1 MNKDT
6 KLKYDLI
13 DSCIKIQSL
22 LRYFSARLKF
32 LNAKYGCILI
42 QTIWRG
48 YNVRKNLNNLFDNF
62 GNYDDNWIHY
72 TKKLNYFKIT
82 KNKLMILYL
91 DLKINYINK
100 PWINNSGNNYME
112 ENIQLNL
119 EPNND
124 NDSYNSLVSSNS
136 KISDNILLDID
147 SKDKEIQELKKFIL
161 NLREQEK
168 MIENHYEDRIKFYEE
183 QQNKITNNMKVEREA
198 ILEDNRVMTERI
210 LADNQEEINRREKT
224 IEQYQQIMAD
234 EEARFRKEI
243 EYREV
248 EKQKLLAEMNE
259 ITSKQESMMSQHKMS
274 RQAYQYSSEVATTPQ
289 IKGVTFADE
298 DDTSSNDPSGNYID
312 SSGNQ
317 IKKSYKK
324 VSYREVENEI
334 MNDYFDNDVN
344 YSTAL
349 DIIATY
355 LRGQKLIYMESKA
368 FCESRLNKLMMPSI
382 FLSTA
387 ATVLA
392 AIVKDFF
399 WGAYLIAGVNG
410 IIAFLLAIVN
420 YLKLDAASEAHKIS
434 AHQYDKLQTKIEFL
448 SGKVLLFKSQIID
461 STFEAYKKQKEI
473 EENNE
478 SEIQTQID
486 EVKKKIE
493 EIKETNQF
501 LVPKKIRTT
510 YPLIYNTNVFVIIK
524 KLDDNRKRKI
534 NSIKDV
540 KNRRNYL
547 IEVLKSKRAKDP
559 TDKSITK
566 IENELVRLQSEKERH
581 INNIL
586 IIKSAFSIIDEM
598 FAKEVE
604 NAEKL
609 KKMRVRRWLFCGY
622 GIDEKITDPTEINS
636 YINEIMKPYVTK
648 TENIPVKKNN
658 TDSLDDLINDLMTT
672 NKFLK
677 DKQKDEHNKRR
688 KTISNLRKANIILQK
703 NMQLTNQICDKMEIY
718 DKLEKGELKLSNET
732 KIENKEHVETKE
744 QTEDIIKLKKIK
756 NIHRLFSDD
765 EEIKLE
771 INYDSANE
779 RGSISGSDDENPF
792 IDTDVCKDDKEE

>member
-1 MNKDT
+1 
-6 KLKYDLI
+6 
-13 DSCIKIQSL
+13 
-22 LRYFSARLKF
+22 
-32 LNAKYGCILI
+32 
-42 QTIWRG
+42 
-48 YNVRKNLNNLFDNF
+48 
-62 GNYDDNWIHY
+62 
-72 TKKLNYFKIT
+72 
-82 KNKLMILYL
+82 
-91 DLKINYINK
+91 
-100 PWINNSGNNYME
+100 
-112 ENIQLNL
+112 
-119 EPNND
+119 
-124 NDSYNSLVSSNS
+124 
-136 KISDNILLDID
+136 
-147 SKDKEIQELKKFIL
+147 
-161 NLREQEK
+161 
-168 MIENHYEDRIKFYEE
+168 
-183 QQNKITNNMKVEREA
+183 
-198 ILEDNRVMTERI
+198 
-210 LADNQEEINRREKT
+210 
-224 IEQYQQIMAD
+224 
-234 EEARFRKEI
+234 
-243 EYREV
+243 
-248 EKQKLLAEMNE
+248 
-259 ITSKQESMMSQHKMS
+259 
-274 RQAYQYSSEVATTPQ
+274 
-289 IKGVTFADE
+289 
-298 DDTSSNDPSGNYID
+298 
-312 SSGNQ
+312 
-317 IKKSYKK
+317 
-324 VSYREVENEI
+324 
-334 MNDYFDNDVN
+334 
-344 YSTAL
+344 
-349 DIIATY
+349 
-355 LRGQKLIYMESKA
+355 MESKA

>member
-1 MNKDT
+1 
-6 KLKYDLI
+6 
-13 DSCIKIQSL
+13 
-22 LRYFSARLKF
+22 
-32 LNAKYGCILI
+32 
-42 QTIWRG
+42 
-48 YNVRKNLNNLFDNF
+48 
-62 GNYDDNWIHY
+62 
-72 TKKLNYFKIT
+72 
-82 KNKLMILYL
+82 
-91 DLKINYINK
+91 
-100 PWINNSGNNYME
+100 
-112 ENIQLNL
+112 
-119 EPNND
+119 
-124 NDSYNSLVSSNS
+124 
-136 KISDNILLDID
+136 
-147 SKDKEIQELKKFIL
+147 
-161 NLREQEK
+161 
-168 MIENHYEDRIKFYEE
+168 
-183 QQNKITNNMKVEREA
+183 
-198 ILEDNRVMTERI
+198 
-210 LADNQEEINRREKT
+210 
-224 IEQYQQIMAD
+224 
-234 EEARFRKEI
+234 
-243 EYREV
+243 
-248 EKQKLLAEMNE
+248 
-259 ITSKQESMMSQHKMS
+259 
-274 RQAYQYSSEVATTPQ
+274 
-289 IKGVTFADE
+289 
-298 DDTSSNDPSGNYID
+298 
-312 SSGNQ
+312 
-317 IKKSYKK
+317 
-324 VSYREVENEI
+324 
-334 MNDYFDNDVN
+334 
-344 YSTAL
+344 L

-732 KIENKEHVETKE
+732 KIENKEHDETKE

>member
-1 MNKDT
+1 MNNEYKT
-6 KLKYDLI
+6 KYNI
-13 DSCIKIQSL
+13 VDSCTKIQSS
-22 LRYFSARLKF
+22 LRYFITRLKF
-32 LNAKYGCILI
+32 LNSKYGCILI

-48 YNVRKNLNNLFDNF
+48 YIVRKNLNNLFKNF
-62 GNYDDNWIHY
+62 GNYNDNLIDY
-72 TKKLNYFKIT
+72 TKKLNYFRIT
-82 KNKLMILYL
+82 KNNFMTKYL
-91 DLKINYINK
+91 DLKINYMNK
-100 PWINNSGNNYME
+100 SWINNRNNNYMA
-112 ENIQLNL
+112 ENIQLNI

-124 NDSYNSLVSSNS
+124 DDDDSINSLSSVSSTLPQARNQ
-136 KISDNILLDID
+136 IVYTDN
-147 SKDKEIQELKKFIL
+147 
-161 NLREQEK
+161 RT
-168 MIENHYEDRIKFYEE
+168 IEEIKF
-183 QQNKITNNMKVEREA
+183 QIDKQDQI
-198 ILEDNRVMTERI
+198 VMTEREEFIRKEREETERLRAI
-210 LADNQEEINRREKT
+210 LLQKEREFEVRENERQHMERAFRAEI
-224 IEQYQQIMAD
+224 
-234 EEARFRKEI
+234 EARENERQ
-243 EYREV
+243 RM
-248 EKQKLLAEMNE
+248 LSAMNE
-259 ITSKQESMMSQHKMS
+259 MSMTQEREGLQMS
-274 RQAYQYSSEVATTPQ
+274 RQAYIYSSQASPPTPQ
-289 IKGVTFADE
+289 IKGVTFAD
-298 DDTSSNDPSGNYID
+298 DDTSTDDPSGNYID
-312 SSGNQ
+312 ASGNK

-324 VSYREVENEI
+324 VTYRDVEKEI
-334 MNDYFDNDVN
+334 MADYFDNDVN

-368 FCESRLNKLMMPSI
+368 FCENRLNKLMMPSI

-392 AIVKDFF
+392 AIVKEFF

-448 SGKVLLFKSQIID
+448 SGKTLLFKTKIIKDEDSGEIKKKLEAENEFQI
-461 STFEAYKKQKEI
+461 QKEI
-473 EENNE
+473 E
-478 SEIQTQID
+478 

-547 IEVLKSKRAKDP
+547 VQVLNSKRTKDP
-559 TDKSITK
+559 NDKSIIK

-586 IIKSAFSIIDEM
+586 VIKSAFSIIDEM

-604 NAEKL
+604 NAETL
-609 KKMRVRRWLFCGY
+609 KKMRIRRWLFCGY
-622 GIDEKITDPTEINS
+622 GLDEKIIDPTEINS
-636 YINEIMKPYVTK
+636 YINEIMKPYVNK
-648 TENIPVKKNN
+648 TDNTPVKKNY
-658 TDSLDDLINDLMTT
+658 TDDLDDLINDLTTT

-677 DKQKDEHNKRR
+677 DKQKNEHNKRK
-688 KTISNLRKANIILQK
+688 KTISNLRKANTILQK
-703 NMQLTNQICDKMEIY
+703 NMLLTNQICDKMEIY
-718 DKLEKGELKLSNET
+718 DKLEKGELKLSNEK
-732 KIENKEHVETKE
+732 KIVNKEQVETKE

-756 NIHRLFSDD
+756 NIYRLFNDN
-765 EEIKLE
+765 ENINLE

-779 RGSISGSDDENPF
+779 RGSISGSDDENVF

>member
-6 KLKYDLI
+6 KLKYNII
-13 DSCIKIQSL
+13 DSCTKIQTL
-22 LRYFSARLKF
+22 FRYFSARLNF
-32 LNAKYGCILI
+32 LNAKYDCILI

-48 YNVRKNLNNLFDNF
+48 YRVRKHLNNLFENF
-62 GNYDDNWIHY
+62 GNYDDYPINYI
-72 TKKLNYFKIT
+72 KKLNYFQIT
-82 KNKLMILYL
+82 KNNFMIRYL
-91 DLKINYINK
+91 DLKINYMNK
-100 PWINNSGNNYME
+100 PWINNRNNNYMA

-119 EPNND
+119 ESNND
-124 NDSYNSLVSSNS
+124 DDSVGSLASGASSIPRAMSQIVFKDNRTMEDL
-136 KISDNILLDID
+136 KYEISNVYMELSEKKAILE
-147 SKDKEIQELKKFIL
+147 KEEKEKGILEREIEEIELEKQQL
-161 NLREQEK
+161 EEALRRE
-168 MIENHYEDRIKFYEE
+168 
-183 QQNKITNNMKVEREA
+183 MKEREA
-198 ILEDNRVMTERI
+198 
-210 LADNQEEINRREKT
+210 
-224 IEQYQQIMAD
+224 
-234 EEARFRKEI
+234 
-243 EYREV
+243 
-248 EKQKLLAEMNE
+248 EKQRMLLEMSE
-259 ITSKQESMMSQHKMS
+259 MSAMQQVQMS
-274 RQAYQYSSEVATTPQ
+274 RQAYQYSTQAPTTPP
-289 IKGVTFADE
+289 IKGVTFAD
-298 DDTSSNDPSGNYID
+298 DDTSSDDPSGNAVD
-312 SSGNQ
+312 ASGNK

-324 VSYREVENEI
+324 VSYREVEKEI
-334 MNDYFDNDVN
+334 MGDYFDDDVK

-392 AIVKDFF
+392 AIIKEFV
-399 WGAYLIAGVNG
+399 WGAYFIAGVNG

-448 SGKVLLFKSQIID
+448 SGKVLLFKSQITD
-461 STFEAYKKQKEI
+461 ESFEAYKKQKQMD
-473 EENNE
+473 ENNE
-478 SEIQTQID
+478 SEIQSQID

-547 IEVLKSKRAKDP
+547 VQVLNSKRAKDSN
-559 TDKSITK
+559 DKSITK

-586 IIKSAFSIIDEM
+586 VIKSAFSIIDEM

-604 NAEKL
+604 NAEKV
-609 KKMRVRRWLFCGY
+609 KKMRLRRWLFCGY
-622 GIDEKITDPTEINS
+622 GLDEKITDPTEINS
-636 YINEIMKPYVTK
+636 YINEIMKPYVNK
-648 TENIPVKKNN
+648 TGDIVVKKDP
-658 TDSLDDLINDLMTT
+658 DSLEDLINDLIST

-677 DKQKDEHNKRR
+677 DKQKDEHNKRK
-688 KTISNLRKANIILQK
+688 KTILNLRKANVILQK
-703 NMQLTNQICDKMEIY
+703 NMKLTNQICDKMEIY
-718 DKLEKGELKLSNET
+718 DKLEKGELELDNENSDQ
-732 KIENKEHVETKE
+732 ENHQST
-744 QTEDIIKLKKIK
+744 IKLKKTNNVHRVFGDNENIK
-756 NIHRLFSDD
+756 M
-765 EEIKLE
+765 K
-771 INYDSANE
+771 INRDNENE

-792 IDTDVCKDDKEE
+792 IDTDVCKDDKE

>member
-1 MNKDT
+1 MEEN
-6 KLKYDLI
+6 
-13 DSCIKIQSL
+13 
-22 LRYFSARLKF
+22 R
-32 LNAKYGCILI
+32 
-42 QTIWRG
+42 
-48 YNVRKNLNNLFDNF
+48 
-62 GNYDDNWIHY
+62 
-72 TKKLNYFKIT
+72 
-82 KNKLMILYL
+82 
-91 DLKINYINK
+91 
-100 PWINNSGNNYME
+100 E

-119 EPNND
+119 HSNND
-124 NDSYNSLVSSNS
+124 IDSVNSLTSSHS
-136 KISDNILLDID
+136 KESDNIKLMNNEMKEETIYALKEQVKLLI
-147 SKDKEIQELKKFIL
+147 
-161 NLREQEK
+161 NRGNA
-168 MIENHYEDRIKFYEE
+168 IENHYEDQIKKDREL
-183 QQNKITNNMKVEREA
+183 MKAEREA
-198 ILEDNRVMTERI
+198 IL
-210 LADNQEEINRREKT
+210 ADVQEEINHREKQQ
-224 IEQYQQIMAD
+224 EQFHQMFAD
-234 EEARFRKEI
+234 EVAHFRKEI
-243 EYREV
+243 EYREI

-259 ITSKQESMMSQHKMS
+259 MNAKQEIFMSQVQMS
-274 RQAYQYSSEVATTPQ
+274 RNAYEYSEPIKQPTE
-289 IKGVTFADE
+289 IKGVTFAD
-298 DDTSSNDPSGNYID
+298 DDISSNDPSGNLID
-312 SSGNQ
+312 ASGNK

-324 VSYREVENEI
+324 VSYREVEKEI
-334 MNDYFDNDVN
+334 MGDYFDDGVN

-392 AIVKDFF
+392 AIVKEFF

-448 SGKVLLFKSQIID
+448 SGKTLLFKSKIID
-461 STFEAYKKQKEI
+461 DTYENYEKQKNLEAKNESDIQREI
-473 EENNE
+473 E
-478 SEIQTQID
+478 

-547 IEVLKSKRAKDP
+547 IEVMKSKKIKDSN
-559 TDKSITK
+559 DKSIVK

-598 FAKEVE
+598 FMKEVE

-609 KKMRVRRWLFCGY
+609 KQMKLRRWLCFGF
-622 GIDEKITDPTEINS
+622 GVKEKIIDPTEINP
-636 YINEIMKPYVTK
+636 YINEIMKPYVSKIENTK
-648 TENIPVKKNN
+648 VVKKNSEN
-658 TDSLDDLINDLMTT
+658 LDVLINDLIMT

-677 DKQKDEHNKRR
+677 NKQKDENVKRK
-688 KTISNLRKANIILQK
+688 KTILNLKKANNILQK
-703 NMQLTNQICDKMEIY
+703 NVKLTNQICNKMEIY
-718 DKLEKGELKLSNET
+718 DKLEKGELNL
-732 KIENKEHVETKE
+732 ENRVETEEKSDE
-744 QTEDIIKLKKIK
+744 LDYDENILTLKKK
-756 NIHRLFSDD
+756 RSNVVNLFNDDAYDNIQL
-765 EEIKLE
+765 K
-771 INYDSANE
+771 INYNDNE
-779 RGSISGSDDENPF
+779 KGSISGSDDENVF
-792 IDTDVCKDDKEE
+792 IDIDVCKADNED